1 MIDLRHIMP
10 HFHELEQAQFIMILI
25 VVVAN
30 IVPNALTAKG
40 ALTANPIAN
49 PIANLIAGI
58 KCLTP
63 QRRGRRGTYGF
74 P

>member
-1 MIDLRHIMP
+1 
-10 HFHELEQAQFIMILI
+10 MILI

-63 QRRGRRGTYGF
+63 QRRGVVGKHTGSLSL
-74 P
+74 

>member
-25 VVVAN
+25 GVVAN

-40 ALTANPIAN
+40 ALIANPIAN
-49 PIANLIAGI
+49 PIAGI